1 MLTITGLI
9 LMLRLLTILRL
20 SRVLAAEN
28 ERESKGYRVLV
39 TIKNIRYFSSIKVLL
54 VANN

>member
-39 TIKNIRYFSSIKVLL
+39 TIKNIRYFSLIKVLL